1 MKNLSH
7 LILGLLLACSL
18 SAQSN
23 SAAQSPD
30 SKKNYVHT
38 LTLADRVRISVYQE
52 DDLTTMARIDARG
65 KINLPLI
72 GEINLGGLTV
82 VQAQEAI
89 QGAYKEGRYLRAP
102 QVTVS
107 VEDYAA
113 REVSIQ
119 GQIRN
124 PGRYALPIE
133 STFTVVEL
141 VTKAGG
147 ITDIGKGTTVSIALN
162 VDDADAIFDRAVKA
176 GATSHMPVTDTF
188 WGARYGQLL
197 DPWGHLW
204 VNQLKEQRTEEEMK
218 AALAADMAKG

>member
-1 MKNLSH
+1 M
-7 LILGLLLACSL
+7 
-18 SAQSN
+18 
-23 SAAQSPD
+23 
-30 SKKNYVHT
+30 
-38 LTLADRVRISVYQE
+38 
-52 DDLTTMARIDARG
+52 
-65 KINLPLI
+65 
-72 GEINLGGLTV
+72 

-147 ITDIGKGTTVSIALN
+147 ITDIGKGITVSITRVFPDGTKKVFVVDVEN
-162 VDDADAIFDRAVKA
+162 VIKGKKGNKIEDNTLLLQA
-176 GATSHMPVTDTF
+176 GDIVYIPE
-188 WGARYGQLL
+188 RLI
-197 DPWGHLW
+197 
-204 VNQLKEQRTEEEMK
+204 
-218 AALAADMAKG
+218 